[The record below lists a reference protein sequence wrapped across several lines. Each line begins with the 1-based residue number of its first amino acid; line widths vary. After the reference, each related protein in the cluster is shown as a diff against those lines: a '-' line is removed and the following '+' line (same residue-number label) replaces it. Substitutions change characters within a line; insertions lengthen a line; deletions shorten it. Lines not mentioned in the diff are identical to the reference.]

1 MSTPAG
7 QRRTLAKT
15 ENALRAS
22 DPDLASILDGFGWL
36 NRDEQMPG
44 TEQLPP
50 RGRIRLPLL
59 RGLTARRDPRARSFA
74 QYAAIWFCVLVVAAW
89 VSWIVMAGASVH
101 SASCPTAPMVNA
113 ATHGANVTACKLTV
127 EKRFPMVVLSATG
140 ETVPKHSAQTPDKA
154 RALVAV
160 PGGGPAGYRIRA
172 RQLVKMSSGQ
182 NADTSMFGASTTW
195 LTFRSTA
202 TLHMA

>member
-1 MSTPAG
+1 MSMPAD

-44 TEQLPP
+44 TEQLPA
-50 RGRIRLPLL
+50 RGRISLPLL
-59 RGLTARRDPRARSFA
+59 RRLTARRRPRARPLT
-74 QYAAIWFCVLVVAAW
+74 QHAAIWFFVLVVAAW

-127 EKRFPMVVLSATG
+127 ETG
-140 ETVPKHSAQTPDKA
+140 SPWPC
-154 RALVAV
+154 
-160 PGGGPAGYRIRA
+160 
-172 RQLVKMSSGQ
+172 
-182 NADTSMFGASTTW
+182 
-195 LTFRSTA
+195 
-202 TLHMA
+202 